1 MVFLDRRM
9 LCLSA
14 LRRDGPQEALP
25 PLRAQGLSVRV
36 ERAVPEGLKA
46 REIREVV

>member
-1 MVFLDRRM
+1 MDILL
-9 LCLSA
+9 LC
-14 LRRDGPQEALP
+14 GPSVSPQRAMAEAEA
-25 PLRAQGLSVRV
+25 LRAQGLSVRV